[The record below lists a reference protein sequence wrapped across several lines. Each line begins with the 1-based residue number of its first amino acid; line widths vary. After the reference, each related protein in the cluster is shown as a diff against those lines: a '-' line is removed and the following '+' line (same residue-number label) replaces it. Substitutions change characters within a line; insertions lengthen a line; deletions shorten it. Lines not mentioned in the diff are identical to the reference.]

1 MRWVNSIP
9 SSTKEDRLSAIQT
22 QYVGGRGSGST
33 IPPSWLETP
42 PTVTNAR
49 SYHSATLA
57 DLANA
62 SFRRLNMTIPPS
74 WVGTPP
80 TLTNASATLAD
91 LANES
96 FRRLNMYTAIY
107 LIEIAEMQT
116 DD

>member
-1 MRWVNSIP
+1 MWDALGNFDSIFY
-9 SSTKEDRLSAIQT
+9 Q
-22 QYVGGRGSGST
+22 GGQAQRHPDPVCGGSGST
-33 IPPSWLETP
+33 IPPFWLETP

-116 DD
+116 DG